1 MKLHVKRRLQTG
13 LALFCS
19 LVLAFS
25 AIPVSADDIASLENK
40 TSDLQS
46 QLAGINQEMLAI
58 SNEISSTEMQVE
70 ITNSEIMR
78 TQDSLTVAQENEAR
92 QYEDMKS
99 RIKYMYE
106 SGNASLIEML
116 FSAENMTD
124 FLNKA
129 DFIQNISDY
138 DRNMLNELRA
148 VQEDIAEK
156 ENILLEQQAAL
167 TDLQDQLEARHEELS
182 AKAASTSTDLATFT
196 AQLEQLRAEEAARQA
211 AAAQAAAQA
220 AAAAQAS
227 ANLNGGSYDSTVVN
241 TTPISVD
248 ASELDVFAAILQCE
262 AYQDYDCLL
271 AVATVIMNRL
281 NAGFGN
287 SITEIVYASGQFE
300 PVWTGRLDA
309 VLAAGPTSLSY
320 QVAQDALNGA
330 RLAAVADCYYFLYA
344 GATDRQGVNVGNNL
358 FFQRW

>member
-13 LALFCS
+13 LTLLCF
-19 LVLAFS
+19 LVLSFS

-78 TQDSLTVAQENEAR
+78 TQDSLAVAQENETR

-106 SGNASLIEML
+106 SGNTSLIEML

-138 DRNMLNELRA
+138 DRDMLNELRA
-148 VQEDIAEK
+148 IQADIAEK
-156 ENILLEQQAAL
+156 ESILLEQQAAL
-167 TDLQDQLEARHEELS
+167 TDLQNQLETRQEELN

-211 AAAQAAAQA
+211 AAAAQVF
-220 AAAAQAS
+220 
-227 ANLNGGSYDSTVVN
+227 ANLNGGGDYDHTVLN
-241 TTPISVD
+241 TTPVSVD
-248 ASELDVFAAILQCE
+248 ASELDIFAAILQCE

-281 NAGFGN
+281 NAGFGK
-287 SITEIVYASGQFE
+287 SITDIIYASGQFE

-344 GATDRQGVNVGNNL
+344 GATSRPGVNVGNNL
-358 FFQRW
+358 FFQSW